1 MDTSAAVPI
10 ASPQLIDKKNIKSL
24 VVSDSQKALCEQRYC
39 AFQTREEKL
48 PIN

>member
-10 ASPQLIDKKNIKSL
+10 ASPQLIDKKNIL
-24 VVSDSQKALCEQRYC
+24 VVSDSQKALCEQRYR